1 MKNRKVYR
9 FGFDAGAAALVAAVM
24 LPNFYWFGVPAPN
37 DVLRGASGT
46 PAIDAMGSVF
56 QALMIGL
63 LCVLKNT
70 AAGKRTML
78 LWGVA
83 VCYGIY
89 CAAWIAY
96 YRGIVTPAV
105 ILALCLASCLAFGF
119 YAADRKNGPAQI
131 SLAGFAICHMIY
143 GMVKFL

>member
-37 DVLRGASGT
+37 DVLRGASVT
-46 PAIDAMGSVF
+46 PAFDAMGSVF

-78 LWGVA
+78 LWGAA

-105 ILALCLASCLAFGF
+105 ILALCLAPCLAFGF

-143 GMVKFL
+143 GMVNFL

>member
-37 DVLRGASGT
+37 DVLRGASVT

-56 QALMIGL
+56 QAQMIGL

-70 AAGKRTML
+70 AAGKRTKL

-105 ILALCLASCLAFGF
+105 ILALCLAPCLAFGF

-143 GMVKFL
+143 GMVNFL

>member
-37 DVLRGASGT
+37 DVLRGASVT

-56 QALMIGL
+56 QAQMIGL

-105 ILALCLASCLAFGF
+105 ILALCLAPCLAFGF

-143 GMVKFL
+143 GMVNFL

>member
-24 LPNFYWFGVPAPN
+24 LPNCYWFGVPAPN
-37 DVLRGASGT
+37 DVLRGASVT

-56 QALMIGL
+56 QAQMIGL

-105 ILALCLASCLAFGF
+105 ILALCLAPCLAFGF

-143 GMVKFL
+143 GMVNFL